1 MRHRLKD
8 VAERA
13 GVSVKTVSN
22 VVNGYL
28 HVRPDTRAR
37 VEEAIAEL
45 NYRPNL
51 SARNLRKGR
60 TGVIAL
66 AVPEL
71 DIPYFAELAR
81 HVVTRRRR
89 ARLDGADRPDRRR
102 PRAGTH
108 GRQRHRR
115 PHDRRPDLQPAGAR
129 PPTTS
134 TGLRRHC
141 PMVLLGERVDH
152 GPADH
157 VVIDN
162 VAAAREIT
170 AHLIGLGRRRIAAI
184 GSQRTAEGASAR
196 LRLAG
201 YTAALTRGRHRVRRD
216 AWSAPAPAWHR
227 ADGAA
232 AMRDLLTTGVRPDAV
247 FCFNDTLALGALR
260 ALHEAGLRVPEDV
273 AVAGFD
279 DIEDGRFSIPT
290 LTTVAPDKERIARL
304 AVELL
309 AGRLDGDRDAPPRE
323 LTAPHRLAPR
333 ESTAGDP
340 DRSPARQLSFAGPR
354 VAAVSR
360 RSGPGGL
367 GAAGGRPAGSGVRSA
382 KIEAPSQP
390 ACSGYQ
396 RGVPGGR

>member
-1 MRHRLKD
+1 VRHRLKD

-51 SARNLRKGR
+51 TARKLRTGR
-60 TGVIAL
+60 TGLIAL

-71 DIPYFAELAR
+71 DSPYFAELAR
-81 HVVTRRRR
+81 HVIAASGEYGWTVLVDQTGGGREEER
-89 ARLDGADRPDRRR
+89 AA
-102 PRAGTH
+102 A
-108 GRQRHRR
+108 
-115 PHDRRPDLQPAGAR
+115 
-129 PPTTS
+129 
-134 TGLRRHC
+134 TGLGDHLIDGLILSPLALTADDLAALAGL

-157 VVIDN
+157 VAIDN
-162 VAAAREIT
+162 VTAAREIT
-170 AHLIGLGRRRIAAI
+170 AHLIGVGRRRVAAI
-184 GSQRTAEGASAR
+184 GTQRTPEAASAR

-201 YTAALTRGRHRVRRD
+201 YAKALADAGISYDERLVTPAAEWR
-216 AWSAPAPAWHR
+216 R

-232 AMRDLLTTGVRPDAV
+232 AMRHLLSARVRPDAV
-247 FCFNDTLALGALR
+247 FCFNDPLALGALR

-279 DIEDGRFSIPT
+279 DIEDSRFSVPT
-290 LTTVAPDKERIARL
+290 LTTIAPDKERIARL

-309 AGRLDGDRDAPPRE
+309 DGRIRGGGEAPPLE
-323 LTAPHRLAPR
+323 LSVPYLLAAR
-333 ESTAGDP
+333 EST
-340 DRSPARQLSFAGPR
+340 
-354 VAAVSR
+354 
-360 RSGPGGL
+360 L
-367 GAAGGRPAGSGVRSA
+367 GR
-382 KIEAPSQP
+382 
-390 ACSGYQ
+390 
-396 RGVPGGR
+396 

>member
-22 VVNGYL
+22 VVNGYA

-37 VEEAIAEL
+37 VEEAIAAL

-60 TGVIAL
+60 TGIIAL

-81 HVVTRRRR
+81 HVVTAAADLGWTVLIDQTGGGREQERVV
-89 ARLDGADRPDRRR
+89 ASGITDHLIDGLIFSPLALTADDLINLDG
-102 PRAGTH
+102 T
-108 GRQRHRR
+108 
-115 PHDRRPDLQPAGAR
+115 
-129 PPTTS
+129 
-134 TGLRRHC
+134 
-141 PMVLLGERVDH
+141 PMVLLGERVAH

-170 AHLIGLGRRRIAAI
+170 NHLVGLGRRRIAAI
-184 GSQRTAEGASAR
+184 GSQRTPEGASAR
-196 LRLAG
+196 LRLDGYRSALEEAG
-201 YTAALTRGRHRVRRD
+201 FGYDEALV
-216 AWSAPAPAWHR
+216 APAPVWHR

-232 AMRDLLTTGVRPDAV
+232 AMRNLLSSGVRPDAV

-260 ALHEAGLRVPEDV
+260 ALHETGLRVPEDV

-279 DIEDGRFSIPT
+279 GIEDGRFSVPT
-290 LTTVAPDKERIARL
+290 LTTIAPDKERIARL

-309 AGRLDGDRDAPPRE
+309 ANRIDGDRNAAPRE
-323 LTAPHRLAPR
+323 LAAPYRLEPR
-333 ESTAGDP
+333 ESTRG
-340 DRSPARQLSFAGPR
+340 RQP
-354 VAAVSR
+354 
-360 RSGPGGL
+360 
-367 GAAGGRPAGSGVRSA
+367 
-382 KIEAPSQP
+382 
-390 ACSGYQ
+390 
-396 RGVPGGR
+396 

>member
-22 VVNGYL
+22 VVNGYV

-81 HVVTRRRR
+81 HVVNAAAALGWTVLIDQTGG
-89 ARLDGADRPDRRR
+89 AREQERVVASGITDHLIDGLIFSPLALTADDLTNLDG
-102 PRAGTH
+102 T
-108 GRQRHRR
+108 
-115 PHDRRPDLQPAGAR
+115 
-129 PPTTS
+129 
-134 TGLRRHC
+134 

-170 AHLIGLGRRRIAAI
+170 THLVGLGRRRIAAI
-184 GSQRTAEGASAR
+184 GSQRTPEGASAR
-196 LRLAG
+196 LRLDGYRGALEEAG
-201 YTAALTRGRHRVRRD
+201 LGYDETLV
-216 AWSAPAPAWHR
+216 APAPAWHR

-232 AMRDLLTTGVRPDAV
+232 AMRALLASGVRPDAV

-279 DIEDGRFSIPT
+279 GIEDGRFSVPT
-290 LTTVAPDKERIARL
+290 LTTIAPDKERIARL

-309 AGRLDGDRDAPPRE
+309 ANRIDGDRTAPARE
-323 LTAPHRLAPR
+323 LSAPYRLEPR
-333 ESTAGDP
+333 EST
-340 DRSPARQLSFAGPR
+340 R
-354 VAAVSR
+354 
-360 RSGPGGL
+360 
-367 GAAGGRPAGSGVRSA
+367 GR
-382 KIEAPSQP
+382 
-390 ACSGYQ
+390 
-396 RGVPGGR
+396 

>member
-8 VAERA
+8 VAELA

-22 VVNGYL
+22 VVNGYA
-28 HVRPDTRAR
+28 HVRPETRTR
-37 VEEAIAEL
+37 VEQAIAEL

-81 HVVTRRRR
+81 HVVTAAAEHDWTVLIDQTGG
-89 ARLDGADRPDRRR
+89 AREQERVVAAGIRDHLIDGLIFSPLALTAEDLAGGLDG
-102 PRAGTH
+102 T
-108 GRQRHRR
+108 
-115 PHDRRPDLQPAGAR
+115 
-129 PPTTS
+129 
-134 TGLRRHC
+134 
-141 PMVLLGERVDH
+141 PMVLLGERIDR

-162 VAAAREIT
+162 VAAARETT

-184 GSQRTAEGASAR
+184 GAQRTPEGASAR

-201 YTAALTRGRHRVRRD
+201 YTQALAAAGIDYDETLV
-216 AWSAPAPAWHR
+216 APAAAWHR

-232 AMRDLLTTGVRPDAV
+232 AVRELLTNGVRPDAV

-260 ALHEAGLRVPEDV
+260 ALYEHGLRVPEDV

-279 DIEDGRFSIPT
+279 DIEDGRFAVPT

-304 AVELL
+304 AVEAL
-309 AGRLDGDRDAPPRE
+309 AGRLGGERDAPTRE
-323 LTAPHRLAPR
+323 LVAPYRLALR
-333 ESTAGDP
+333 EST
-340 DRSPARQLSFAGPR
+340 
-354 VAAVSR
+354 
-360 RSGPGGL
+360 L
-367 GAAGGRPAGSGVRSA
+367 G
-382 KIEAPSQP
+382 
-390 ACSGYQ
+390 
-396 RGVPGGR
+396 RG

>member
-22 VVNGYL
+22 VVNGYV

-81 HVVTRRRR
+81 HVVTAAAELGWTVLIDQTGGGREQERV
-89 ARLDGADRPDRRR
+89 AAAGIGDHMIDGLIFSPLALTADDLAGLDGI
-102 PRAGTH
+102 
-108 GRQRHRR
+108 
-115 PHDRRPDLQPAGAR
+115 
-129 PPTTS
+129 
-134 TGLRRHC
+134 

-152 GPADH
+152 GPADQ
-157 VVIDN
+157 VGIDN
-162 VAAAREIT
+162 AAAARAMT
-170 AHLIGLGRRRIAAI
+170 AHLIGLGRRRVAAI
-184 GSQRTAEGASAR
+184 GSRRTPEGASAR

-201 YTAALTRGRHRVRRD
+201 YTAALAD
-216 AWSAPAPAWHR
+216 AGIAYDESLVAPAPAWHR
-227 ADGAA
+227 AEGAA
-232 AMRDLLTTGVRPDAV
+232 AMRSLLTSGVRPDAV

-279 DIEDGRFSIPT
+279 DIEDGRFSVPT
-290 LTTVAPDKERIARL
+290 LTTIAPDKERIARL
-304 AVELL
+304 AVDLL
-309 AGRLDGDRDAPPRE
+309 ANRLVGDRTAPPRD
-323 LTAPHRLAPR
+323 LPAPWTLLPR
-333 ESTAGDP
+333 ESTTHP
-340 DRSPARQLSFAGPR
+340 
-354 VAAVSR
+354 
-360 RSGPGGL
+360 
-367 GAAGGRPAGSGVRSA
+367 
-382 KIEAPSQP
+382 
-390 ACSGYQ
+390 
-396 RGVPGGR
+396 

>member
-22 VVNGYL
+22 VVNGYV

-81 HVVTRRRR
+81 HVVTAAAELGWTVLIDQTGGGREQERVV
-89 ARLDGADRPDRRR
+89 ASGITEHLIDGLIFSPLALTAEDLAGLDG
-102 PRAGTH
+102 T
-108 GRQRHRR
+108 
-115 PHDRRPDLQPAGAR
+115 
-129 PPTTS
+129 
-134 TGLRRHC
+134 

-157 VVIDN
+157 VAIDN
-162 VAAAREIT
+162 VAAARAIT
-170 AHLIGLGRRRIAAI
+170 AHLTGLGRRRIAAI
-184 GSQRTAEGASAR
+184 GSQRTPEGASAR

-201 YTAALTRGRHRVRRD
+201 YTAALAD
-216 AWSAPAPAWHR
+216 AGIAYDERLVAPAPVWHR

-232 AMRDLLTTGVRPDAV
+232 AMRALLDSGVRPDAV

-260 ALHEAGLRVPEDV
+260 ALHEADLRVPDDV

-279 DIEDGRFSIPT
+279 DIEDGRFSVPT
-290 LTTVAPDKERIARL
+290 LSTIAPDKERIARL

-309 AGRLDGDRDAPPRE
+309 ANRLDGDRAAPPKE
-323 LTAPHRLAPR
+323 LTAPYRLTPR
-333 ESTAGDP
+333 EST
-340 DRSPARQLSFAGPR
+340 
-354 VAAVSR
+354 
-360 RSGPGGL
+360 L
-367 GAAGGRPAGSGVRSA
+367 GR
-382 KIEAPSQP
+382 
-390 ACSGYQ
+390 
-396 RGVPGGR
+396 

>member
-22 VVNGYL
+22 VVNGYQ

-37 VEEAIAEL
+37 VEQAIADL

-51 SARNLRKGR
+51 SARSLRKGR

-81 HVVTRRRR
+81 HVVTAAAEHGWTVLIDQTGGGPEQERKA
-89 ARLDGADRPDRRR
+89 ARGIGDHLIDGLIFSPLALTAADLAGLDG
-102 PRAGTH
+102 
-108 GRQRHRR
+108 
-115 PHDRRPDLQPAGAR
+115 L
-129 PPTTS
+129 
-134 TGLRRHC
+134 

-157 VVIDN
+157 VMIDN
-162 VAAAREIT
+162 VTAARQIT
-170 AHLIGLGRRRIAAI
+170 AHLVGLGRRRIAAI
-184 GSQRTAEGASAR
+184 GAQRTPEGASAR

-201 YTAALTRGRHRVRRD
+201 YAAALAD
-216 AWSAPAPAWHR
+216 AGLGYDERLVAPAAAWHR

-232 AMRDLLTTGVRPDAV
+232 AMRALLDSGVRPDAV

-290 LTTVAPDKERIARL
+290 LSTVAPDKERIARL
-304 AVELL
+304 AVDLL
-309 AGRLDGDRDAPPRE
+309 ADRLAADRGAPPRE
-323 LTAPHRLAPR
+323 LVAPHRLALR
-333 ESTAGDP
+333 ES
-340 DRSPARQLSFAGPR
+340 
-354 VAAVSR
+354 
-360 RSGPGGL
+360 
-367 GAAGGRPAGSGVRSA
+367 
-382 KIEAPSQP
+382 AP
-390 ACSGYQ
+390 
-396 RGVPGGR
+396 

>member
-22 VVNGYL
+22 VVNGYV

-81 HVVTRRRR
+81 HVVTAAAELGWTVLIDQTGGGREQERVV
-89 ARLDGADRPDRRR
+89 ASGITDHLIDGLIFSPLALAAEDLASLDG
-102 PRAGTH
+102 T
-108 GRQRHRR
+108 
-115 PHDRRPDLQPAGAR
+115 
-129 PPTTS
+129 
-134 TGLRRHC
+134 

-162 VAAAREIT
+162 VAAAREMT

-184 GSQRTAEGASAR
+184 GSQRTPEGASAR

-201 YTAALTRGRHRVRRD
+201 YTAALAD
-216 AWSAPAPAWHR
+216 AGIDYDERLVAPAPAWHR

-232 AMRDLLTTGVRPDAV
+232 AMRALLASGVRPDAV

-290 LTTVAPDKERIARL
+290 LSTIAPDKERIARL

-309 AGRLDGDRDAPPRE
+309 SNRLDTDPTAPPRE
-323 LTAPHRLAPR
+323 LSAPYHLTPR
-333 ESTAGDP
+333 EST
-340 DRSPARQLSFAGPR
+340 
-354 VAAVSR
+354 
-360 RSGPGGL
+360 L
-367 GAAGGRPAGSGVRSA
+367 GR
-382 KIEAPSQP
+382 
-390 ACSGYQ
+390 
-396 RGVPGGR
+396 

>member
-22 VVNGYL
+22 VVNGYQ

-37 VEEAIAEL
+37 VEAAIAEL
-45 NYRPNL
+45 RYRPNL

-81 HVVTRRRR
+81 HVVAAAVDHGWTVLIDQTGGGPEQER
-89 ARLDGADRPDRRR
+89 AAAIGIGDHMIDGLIFSPLSLNADDLAGLDGM
-102 PRAGTH
+102 
-108 GRQRHRR
+108 
-115 PHDRRPDLQPAGAR
+115 
-129 PPTTS
+129 
-134 TGLRRHC
+134 

-162 VAAAREIT
+162 VTAAREMT

-184 GSQRTAEGASAR
+184 GSQRTPEGASAR

-201 YTAALTRGRHRVRRD
+201 YTAALTEAGLGYDESLV
-216 AWSAPAPAWHR
+216 APAPAWHR

-232 AMRDLLTTGVRPDAV
+232 AMRHLLASGARPDAV

-260 ALHEAGLRVPEDV
+260 ALHEAGLRVPADV

-279 DIEDGRFSIPT
+279 DIEDGRFSVPT

-304 AVELL
+304 AVDLL

-323 LTAPHRLAPR
+323 LTAPHRLTPR
-333 ESTAGDP
+333 ESTA
-340 DRSPARQLSFAGPR
+340 
-354 VAAVSR
+354 
-360 RSGPGGL
+360 
-367 GAAGGRPAGSGVRSA
+367 
-382 KIEAPSQP
+382 
-390 ACSGYQ
+390 
-396 RGVPGGR
+396 

>member
-28 HVRPDTRAR
+28 HVKPDTRAR

-81 HVVTRRRR
+81 HVVAAAADHGWTVLIDQTGGRREQERV
-89 ARLDGADRPDRRR
+89 AAAGIGDHMIDGLIFSPLALTADDLAGLDG
-102 PRAGTH
+102 
-108 GRQRHRR
+108 
-115 PHDRRPDLQPAGAR
+115 L
-129 PPTTS
+129 PT
-134 TGLRRHC
+134 
-141 PMVLLGERVDH
+141 VLLGERVDH

-157 VVIDN
+157 VAIDN
-162 VAAAREIT
+162 VTAAREMT

-184 GSQRTAEGASAR
+184 GAQRTPEGASAR

-201 YTAALTRGRHRVRRD
+201 YTTALAEAGIDYDERLV
-216 AWSAPAPAWHR
+216 APASVWHR

-232 AMRDLLTTGVRPDAV
+232 AMRQLLASGVRPDAV

-260 ALHEAGLRVPEDV
+260 ALHEAGLKVPDDV

-279 DIEDGRFSIPT
+279 DIEDGRFSVPT
-290 LTTVAPDKERIARL
+290 LTTVSPDKEQIARL

-309 AGRLDGDRDAPPRE
+309 AGRLATDREAPPRE
-323 LTAPHRLAPR
+323 LTAPHHLTPR
-333 ESTAGDP
+333 ESTHP
-340 DRSPARQLSFAGPR
+340 
-354 VAAVSR
+354 
-360 RSGPGGL
+360 
-367 GAAGGRPAGSGVRSA
+367 
-382 KIEAPSQP
+382 
-390 ACSGYQ
+390 
-396 RGVPGGR
+396 

>member
-28 HVRPDTRAR
+28 HVKPDTRAR

-81 HVVTRRRR
+81 HVVVAAAEHGWTVLIDQTGGGPEQERV
-89 ARLDGADRPDRRR
+89 AASGIADHMIDGLIFSPLALTADDLAGLDGM
-102 PRAGTH
+102 
-108 GRQRHRR
+108 
-115 PHDRRPDLQPAGAR
+115 
-129 PPTTS
+129 
-134 TGLRRHC
+134 

-170 AHLIGLGRRRIAAI
+170 GHLAGLGRRRIAAI
-184 GSQRTAEGASAR
+184 GSQRTPEGASAR
-196 LRLAG
+196 LRLEGYAAG
-201 YTAALTRGRHRVRRD
+201 LAD
-216 AWSAPAPAWHR
+216 AGIAYDDRLVAPAPAWHR

-232 AMRDLLTTGVRPDAV
+232 AMRQLLDSGSRPDAV

-290 LTTVAPDKERIARL
+290 LSTIAPDKERIARL

-309 AGRLDGDRDAPPRE
+309 AGRLNGDRAAPPRE
-323 LTAPHRLAPR
+323 LQVPYQLTPR
-333 ESTAGDP
+333 EST
-340 DRSPARQLSFAGPR
+340 
-354 VAAVSR
+354 
-360 RSGPGGL
+360 
-367 GAAGGRPAGSGVRSA
+367 RPATA
-382 KIEAPSQP
+382 
-390 ACSGYQ
+390 
-396 RGVPGGR
+396 

>member
-22 VVNGYL
+22 VVNGYQ
-28 HVRPDTRAR
+28 HVRPATRAR
-37 VEEAIAEL
+37 VEQAIAEL

-60 TGVIAL
+60 TGMIAL

-81 HVVTRRRR
+81 HVVDAAAEQGWTVLIDQTGGTREQERVV
-89 ARLDGADRPDRRR
+89 ASGLGGHLIDGLIISPLALTAADLADLDGI
-102 PRAGTH
+102 
-108 GRQRHRR
+108 
-115 PHDRRPDLQPAGAR
+115 
-129 PPTTS
+129 
-134 TGLRRHC
+134 

-157 VVIDN
+157 VVVDN

-201 YTAALTRGRHRVRRD
+201 YRAALAD
-216 AWSAPAPAWHR
+216 AGIRYDERLVAPAPVWHR

-232 AMRDLLTTGVRPDAV
+232 AVRGLLAAGVRPDAV

-260 ALHEAGLRVPEDV
+260 ALHEEGLRVPVDV

-290 LTTVAPDKERIARL
+290 LSTIAPDKERIGRL

-309 AGRLDGDRDAPPRE
+309 VGRIEGDRSAPPRE
-323 LTAPHRLAPR
+323 LAAPYRLEPR
-333 ESTAGDP
+333 EST
-340 DRSPARQLSFAGPR
+340 
-354 VAAVSR
+354 
-360 RSGPGGL
+360 L
-367 GAAGGRPAGSGVRSA
+367 GR
-382 KIEAPSQP
+382 
-390 ACSGYQ
+390 
-396 RGVPGGR
+396 

>member
-60 TGVIAL
+60 TGAIAL

-81 HVVTRRRR
+81 HVVTVAAEHGWTVLIHQTEGGPEQERK
-89 ARLDGADRPDRRR
+89 AAAGIGDHMIDGLIFSPLALTADDLSGLDG
-102 PRAGTH
+102 T
-108 GRQRHRR
+108 
-115 PHDRRPDLQPAGAR
+115 
-129 PPTTS
+129 
-134 TGLRRHC
+134 

-157 VVIDN
+157 VVVDN

-184 GSQRTAEGASAR
+184 GSQRTSEGASAR

-201 YTAALTRGRHRVRRD
+201 YTAALAEAGIEYDEALV
-216 AWSAPAPAWHR
+216 APAPAWHR

-232 AMRDLLTTGVRPDAV
+232 AMRELLSSGVRPDAV

-279 DIEDGRFSIPT
+279 DIEDGRFSVPT

-309 AGRLDGDRDAPPRE
+309 AGRIDGDRAAPPTE
-323 LTAPHRLAPR
+323 LTAPYRLALR
-333 ESTAGDP
+333 ESSTGH
-340 DRSPARQLSFAGPR
+340 R
-354 VAAVSR
+354 
-360 RSGPGGL
+360 
-367 GAAGGRPAGSGVRSA
+367 
-382 KIEAPSQP
+382 
-390 ACSGYQ
+390 
-396 RGVPGGR
+396 

>member
-22 VVNGYL
+22 VVNGYV

-51 SARNLRKGR
+51 SARHLRKGR

-81 HVVTRRRR
+81 YVVDAAAAYGWTVLIDQTGGRREQERVV
-89 ARLDGADRPDRRR
+89 ASGITDHLIDGLIFSPLALTAEDLAGLDG
-102 PRAGTH
+102 T
-108 GRQRHRR
+108 
-115 PHDRRPDLQPAGAR
+115 
-129 PPTTS
+129 
-134 TGLRRHC
+134 
-141 PMVLLGERVDH
+141 PMVLLGERVEH
-152 GPADH
+152 GPADR

-162 VAAAREIT
+162 VTAAREIT
-170 AHLIGLGRRRIAAI
+170 AHLIQLGHRRIAAI
-184 GSQRTAEGASAR
+184 GSQRTDEGASAR

-201 YTAALTRGRHRVRRD
+201 YADALRAAGLDYDEALV
-216 AWSAPAPAWHR
+216 APASAWHR

-232 AMRDLLTTGVRPDAV
+232 AMQGLLTSGVRPDAV

-273 AVAGFD
+273 AVVGFD

-290 LTTVAPDKERIARL
+290 LSTVAPDKEKIAQL

-309 AGRLDGDRDAPPRE
+309 ANRLDGDR
-323 LTAPHRLAPR
+323 TAPAKALSAPYRLELR
-333 ESTAGDP
+333 ESTRA
-340 DRSPARQLSFAGPR
+340 L
-354 VAAVSR
+354 
-360 RSGPGGL
+360 
-367 GAAGGRPAGSGVRSA
+367 
-382 KIEAPSQP
+382 
-390 ACSGYQ
+390 
-396 RGVPGGR
+396 

>member
-1 MRHRLKD
+1 VRHRLKD
-8 VAERA
+8 VAARA

-22 VVNGYL
+22 VVNGYQ

-37 VEEAIAEL
+37 VEQAIADL

-81 HVVTRRRR
+81 HVVNAAAEHGWTVLIDQTGGGPEQERK
-89 ARLDGADRPDRRR
+89 AASGNGDHLIDGLIFSPLALTAEDLVGLDGM
-102 PRAGTH
+102 
-108 GRQRHRR
+108 
-115 PHDRRPDLQPAGAR
+115 
-129 PPTTS
+129 
-134 TGLRRHC
+134 

-152 GPADH
+152 APADH
-157 VVIDN
+157 VMVDN

-170 AHLIGLGRRRIAAI
+170 AHLIGLGRRRIAAV
-184 GSQRTAEGASAR
+184 GSQRTPEGASAR

-201 YTAALTRGRHRVRRD
+201 YTEALAD
-216 AWSAPAPAWHR
+216 AGLGYDARLVAPAPAWHR

-232 AMRDLLTTGVRPDAV
+232 AMRHLLATGVRPDAV

-260 ALHEAGLRVPEDV
+260 ALHEAGLRVPADV

-290 LTTVAPDKERIARL
+290 LSTVAPDKERIARL

-309 AGRLDGDRDAPPRE
+309 AGRLAGDRDAPPRE
-323 LTAPHRLAPR
+323 LVAPHRLALR
-333 ESTAGDP
+333 ESAP
-340 DRSPARQLSFAGPR
+340 DRR
-354 VAAVSR
+354 
-360 RSGPGGL
+360 
-367 GAAGGRPAGSGVRSA
+367 
-382 KIEAPSQP
+382 
-390 ACSGYQ
+390 
-396 RGVPGGR
+396 

>member
-22 VVNGYL
+22 VVNGYA

-37 VEEAIAEL
+37 VEQAIAEL

-81 HVVTRRRR
+81 HVVTAAAGYDWTVLIDQTGG
-89 ARLDGADRPDRRR
+89 AREQERVVAAGIRDHLIDGLIFSPLALTAEDLAGGLDG
-102 PRAGTH
+102 T
-108 GRQRHRR
+108 
-115 PHDRRPDLQPAGAR
+115 
-129 PPTTS
+129 
-134 TGLRRHC
+134 
-141 PMVLLGERVDH
+141 PMVLLGERIDQ

-184 GSQRTAEGASAR
+184 GAQRTPEGASAR

-201 YTAALTRGRHRVRRD
+201 YTQALAAAGIDYDETLV
-216 AWSAPAPAWHR
+216 APAAAWHR

-232 AMRDLLTTGVRPDAV
+232 AVRELVTNGVRPDAV

-260 ALHEAGLRVPEDV
+260 TLHEHGLRVPEEV

-279 DIEDGRFSIPT
+279 DIEDGRFAMPT

-309 AGRLDGDRDAPPRE
+309 AGRLGGERDAPARE
-323 LTAPHRLAPR
+323 LVAPYRLALR
-333 ESTAGDP
+333 EST
-340 DRSPARQLSFAGPR
+340 
-354 VAAVSR
+354 
-360 RSGPGGL
+360 L
-367 GAAGGRPAGSGVRSA
+367 G
-382 KIEAPSQP
+382 
-390 ACSGYQ
+390 
-396 RGVPGGR
+396 RG

>member
-22 VVNGYL
+22 VVNGYQ
-28 HVRPDTRAR
+28 HVRADTRAR
-37 VEEAIAEL
+37 VEAAIAEL

-81 HVVTRRRR
+81 HVVTAAAAHGWTVLIDQTGGGPEQERK
-89 ARLDGADRPDRRR
+89 AASGIGDHMIDGLIFSPLALTADDLAGLDGM
-102 PRAGTH
+102 
-108 GRQRHRR
+108 
-115 PHDRRPDLQPAGAR
+115 
-129 PPTTS
+129 
-134 TGLRRHC
+134 

-157 VVIDN
+157 VVVDN

-170 AHLIGLGRRRIAAI
+170 AHLVGLGRRRIAAI
-184 GSQRTAEGASAR
+184 GSQRTPEGASAR

-201 YTAALTRGRHRVRRD
+201 YTAALAD
-216 AWSAPAPAWHR
+216 AGIAYDERLVAPAPAWHR

-232 AMRDLLTTGVRPDAV
+232 AMRHLLSTGVRPDAI

-260 ALHEAGLRVPEDV
+260 ALHEAGLRVPDDV

-290 LTTVAPDKERIARL
+290 LSTVAPDKERIARL

-309 AGRLDGDRDAPPRE
+309 ANRLTADPDAPPRE
-323 LTAPHRLAPR
+323 LVAPHRLALR
-333 ESTAGDP
+333 ESAP
-340 DRSPARQLSFAGPR
+340 PR
-354 VAAVSR
+354 
-360 RSGPGGL
+360 
-367 GAAGGRPAGSGVRSA
+367 
-382 KIEAPSQP
+382 
-390 ACSGYQ
+390 
-396 RGVPGGR
+396 